1 MRKLSI
7 RFLAF
12 FLSVFLCFSV
22 VSSRYFYT
30 RARAMDPGTAA
41 GLIVAGGGVATGGAL
56 IPFVA
61 IATIVALAGY
71 EINAYISDAARA
83 NGQTKTEYISDL
95 FHEYCNAQSET
106 GEAVATT
113 IATGATVT
121 RNGII
126 NIVGAGAAKLKG
138 FLNYIMG
145 NEKIEDE
152 STDIS
157 PLLGTF
163 TGEIPLDDDGKYVY
177 SGSAIIDYKR
187 YSGSNYQNLLNTY
200 KINLGLTSNP
210 TSNFW
215 TRRIALLDTT
225 TSGATAITYKMYSLN
240 NGSLVEY
247 SGFYSTTT
255 PVGASD
261 DYNNK
266 WISKISIGYNTDT
279 MGTSKYKYIWA
290 IDNYSFN
297 YPIFKDRNDL
307 INYLTYGTFND
318 NEVINYSKYGGAF
331 IGDWVNMTHAQSYL
345 NMDDLTNN
353 DAYILNPGVL
363 GGLEIPDVSSDIP
376 IGIGT
381 YVDVIGQ
388 VIDKPIGGVIEFPT
402 DVASD
407 IPSIINPGLPTV
419 APPVISIPDA
429 GDDVISIPD
438 NPSIPDDPVIDI
450 PSTNVAG
457 LVDEMNPVFQWGLS
471 YISPQKGILSKFP
484 FSIAYDLYLL
494 IASLSGESQDAIFAD
509 PNNLTLTNDLSP
521 PTSSYSSYT
530 SALVWDLN
538 FNIPVNGS
546 NISFPIH
553 IDLSQ
558 FEWFFRVIRV
568 GVGVVWLIGLFNWAR
583 KEVN

>member
-138 FLNYIMG
+138 FLNYIRG
-145 NEKIEDE
+145 NEKIEE
-152 STDIS
+152 QSADIS

-163 TGEIPLDDDGKYVY
+163 TGEIPLDSEGKYDY
-177 SGSAIIDYKR
+177 RGSAIIDYKR
-187 YSGSNYQNLLNTY
+187 YIGSNYDELVDTY
-200 KINLGLTSNP
+200 KINLRLPSKTAG
-210 TSNFW
+210 NFW
-215 TRRIALLDTT
+215 DRRIALLDED
-225 TSGATAITYKMYSLN
+225 TYISTEKSYTMYYLN
-240 NGSLVEY
+240 NNTASVY
-247 SGFYSTTT
+247 SAFYATTT
-255 PVGASD
+255 PESASS
-261 DYNNK
+261 DYDEK
-266 WISKISIGYNTDT
+266 WISTIKIGYHTQYL
-279 MGTSKYKYIWA
+279 GTSRYKYIWT
-290 IDNYSFN
+290 IDNYDFN
-297 YPIFKDRNDL
+297 YPIFKDRNAMV
-307 INYLTYGTFND
+307 IYLTYGTFNS

-345 NMDDLTNN
+345 DMDDLTTG

-363 GGLEIPDVSSDIP
+363 GDLEIPDVGSDIP
-376 IGIGT
+376 IGVDT
-381 YVDVIGQ
+381 YIDVVGQ
-388 VIDKPIGGVIEFPT
+388 VIDKPVGGVIDFPT
-402 DVASD
+402 DIASD
-407 IPSIINPGLPTV
+407 IPTIINPGLPTI

>member
-126 NIVGAGAAKLKG
+126 NIVGAGAAKLKD
-138 FLNYIMG
+138 FLGWIAGNAETFTDLESVPKGTFFGNEVVDGLYNYDGYASFTRTYRSGSVSYFYLTINPQILPYRAAIYNSTYGGAIYYVQLSTRSGMSGEPDLYLQSINGATATKEGEFRISSNMSVHGYVDSDFIYTFNLPVFNSRAEASNYI
-145 NEKIEDE
+145 N
-152 STDIS
+152 
-157 PLLGTF
+157 
-163 TGEIPLDDDGKYVY
+163 TGDY
-177 SGSAIIDYKR
+177 SNATNIGYAGSAII
-187 YSGSNYQNLLNTY
+187 
-200 KINLGLTSNP
+200 
-210 TSNFW
+210 
-215 TRRIALLDTT
+215 
-225 TSGATAITYKMYSLN
+225 
-240 NGSLVEY
+240 
-247 SGFYSTTT
+247 
-255 PVGASD
+255 
-261 DYNNK
+261 
-266 WISKISIGYNTDT
+266 
-279 MGTSKYKYIWA
+279 
-290 IDNYSFN
+290 
-297 YPIFKDRNDL
+297 
-307 INYLTYGTFND
+307 
-318 NEVINYSKYGGAF
+318 
-331 IGDWVNMTHAQSYL
+331 GDWVDMTHAQSYL
-345 NMDDLTNN
+345 DMDDLTTG
-353 DAYILNPGVL
+353 DAYILNPGIL
-363 GGLEIPDVSSDIP
+363 DGLQVPDVASDIP
-376 IGIGT
+376 IGIDT
-381 YVDVIGQ
+381 YIDIAGQ
-388 VIDKPIGGVIEFPT
+388 VIDKNPGDAIDFPT
-402 DVASD
+402 DVATD
-407 IPSIINPGLPTV
+407 IPTIINPGLPTV
-419 APPVISIPDA
+419 APPVIGIPQV
-429 GDDVISIPD
+429 GEDVI
-438 NPSIPDDPVIDI
+438 NPAIPDDPVIEI